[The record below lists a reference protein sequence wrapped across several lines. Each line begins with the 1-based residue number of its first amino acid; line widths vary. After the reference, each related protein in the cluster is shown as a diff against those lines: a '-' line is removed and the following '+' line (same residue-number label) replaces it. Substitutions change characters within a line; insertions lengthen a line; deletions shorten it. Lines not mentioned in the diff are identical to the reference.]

1 MAAVHQPADAPSVV
15 VHLPTLVPAEA
26 IPAVAVRLAAVRHPI
41 LAPAEASLAVAA
53 PSADI
58 LEVSPA
64 VAAAVPSEAVVTL
77 AAEAVAVAA
86 DTSVA
91 DAKRNEQ
98 TTKKSQLTAD
108 FFLLNIL
115 LLSYNSNSLISPF
128 SIRLTSFICLS

>member
-1 MAAVHQPADAPSVV
+1 
-15 VHLPTLVPAEA
+15 
-26 IPAVAVRLAAVRHPI
+26 LAAVRHPI

-53 PSADI
+53 PSAVI
-58 LEVSPA
+58 QEVSPA

-98 TTKKSQLTAD
+98 TTKKVSCQLA
-108 FFLLNIL
+108 FF
-115 LLSYNSNSLISPF
+115 
-128 SIRLTSFICLS
+128 C